1 MVAILTI
8 FIFFITLGLLLSG
21 IYFFVEAP
29 SAKKKIT
36 VRLDAIQESA
46 FQSSP
51 NSEVLLLRDEV
62 LSQIPFFS
70 RLLMRIPVTGKLQLF
85 IEQSAMKVTPETL
98 LLISTVSALLVFL
111 LTSFIFLLPIFV
123 GAILAALAA
132 AIPFGVI
139 AFKRQRRFAKFEELF
154 PDAIDMLARAVR
166 AGHAFT
172 TSFELIAKEM
182 PDPLASEFK
191 LTFEQQNL
199 GMPLK
204 EALQN
209 LTVRMPLNDVFFFTS
224 ALQIQRES
232 GGNLA
237 EILDNLAHV
246 MRERFKILRQVK
258 VVTAQGRM
266 TLYMLM
272 ALTPGF
278 TFLMYLRNPKY
289 VGRLFTDPLG
299 QKALAVG
306 VGLQIIGFLIIRKI
320 IRIKV

>member
-1 MVAILTI
+1 MQMR
-8 FIFFITLGLLLSG
+8 LG
-21 IYFFVEAP
+21 
-29 SAKKKIT
+29 
-36 VRLDAIQESA
+36 AIQESA

-51 NSEVLLLRDEV
+51 NPEVVLLRDAV
-62 LSQIPFFS
+62 LNQIPIFS
-70 RLLMRIPVTGKLQLF
+70 RLLMKIPITGKLQLY
-85 IEQSAMKVTPETL
+85 IEQSALKITVETL
-98 LLISTVSALLVFL
+98 LMIAMAVAVIVFL
-111 LTSFIFLLPIFV
+111 LVSFIASLPMLV
-123 GAILAALAA
+123 GLALALLSG
-132 AIPFGVI
+132 AIPFAVV
-139 AFKRQRRFAKFEELF
+139 AFYRQRRFSKFEELF

-172 TSFELIAKEM
+172 TSFELIAREM
-182 PDPLASEFK
+182 PEPLAGEFK
-191 LTFEQQNL
+191 ITFEQQNL

-204 EALQN
+204 EALHN
-209 LTVRMPLNDVFFFTS
+209 LTVRMPLTDVFFFTS

-237 EILDNLAHV
+237 EILDNLSHV
-246 MRERFKILRQVK
+246 IRERFKILRQVR

-266 TLYMLM
+266 TLYLLM

-306 VGLQIIGFLIIRKI
+306 VILQIIGFLIIRKI